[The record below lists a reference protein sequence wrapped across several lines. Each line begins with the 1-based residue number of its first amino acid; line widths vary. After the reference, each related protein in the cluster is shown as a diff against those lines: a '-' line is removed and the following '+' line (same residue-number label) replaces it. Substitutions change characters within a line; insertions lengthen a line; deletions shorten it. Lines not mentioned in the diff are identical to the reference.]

1 MNGLDLFSPSSRF
14 SLVNNCRARYTIQL
28 TEITL
33 SIDSNNGAFSIIV
46 FTPSEENASN
56 NPVPITTPK
65 RCGYV
70 SLIPNLAPEIVKRIM
85 LGPGVNKPTN
95 TKINNGVL
103 TSVVSRSRS
112 QRLYWLSS
120 EGELLFLYRS
130 WKVCIDLQLKHAH
143 QFCECSSL
151 SVLTQLL
158 VFLTER

>member
-46 FTPSEENASN
+46 FTPSEENAAN

-95 TKINNGVL
+95 TKINNGKK
-103 TSVVSRSRS
+103 
-112 QRLYWLSS
+112 S
-120 EGELLFLYRS
+120 EIKSPQNFIFLN
-130 WKVCIDLQLKHAH
+130 
-143 QFCECSSL
+143 
-151 SVLTQLL
+151 TQI
-158 VFLTER
+158 